1 MSRRIRILAC
11 DQDAA
16 VNGAIGH
23 LLGVAFRTP
32 ALLDQRTHSAS
43 VEIIGDYV
51 IASPLMA
58 PLQGERF
65 AASAYSRRPFAPK
78 PSAVV
83 TLSGVGDVM
92 RDTVLK
98 LNVPVVCLSELSM
111 ANSSADVGME
121 RFVCP
126 LDHACQDCVTREF
139 GNTVDSMR
147 IAELCLQFA
156 TVFARDFGRSEG

>member
-1 MSRRIRILAC
+1 M
-11 DQDAA
+11 
-16 VNGAIGH
+16 NGAIGH

-32 ALLDQRTHSAS
+32 ALLDRRTHSAS

>member
-1 MSRRIRILAC
+1 M
-11 DQDAA
+11 
-16 VNGAIGH
+16 NGAIGH

-98 LNVPVVCLSELSM
+98 LNIPVVCLSELSM